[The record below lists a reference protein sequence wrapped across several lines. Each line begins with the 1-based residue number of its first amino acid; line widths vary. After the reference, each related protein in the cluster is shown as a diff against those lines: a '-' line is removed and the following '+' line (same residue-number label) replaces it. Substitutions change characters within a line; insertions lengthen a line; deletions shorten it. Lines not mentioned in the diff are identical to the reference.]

1 MIMPALAIPSIRK
14 STVAAR
20 LRLGRGLSLSFQVAD
35 RHGELLLEPGRAP
48 RGSGPIYFESAR
60 GLLAFSEPGPMF
72 SLLGACPVTLAAAGN
87 DPDSWFWEL
96 FQHHLSPQIRSLFG
110 YLRLQPSPGKL
121 TFGCRLTVTLGT
133 SRVVGYLL
141 LAPESLFALCEA
153 GRWKPTAKP
162 LLPSFQLAI
171 AVTLGRLQLPI
182 TQLRRLREGDVLVLE
197 QAFFDVQGT
206 GQLRIGRHRLHGCI
220 DDESGAMC
228 LTLISIEEMSVDEE
242 FSTQYYP
249 GHDEDDLDEPVVDVF
264 GHEPFDE
271 LSMVLNVRC
280 GTLNLTLGELRNL
293 APGAVL
299 SIAGYAPGMAGLY
312 YGDRP
317 IGLGQ
322 LVEVDGR
329 LGLQLSRVVFA
340 R

>member
-1 MIMPALAIPSIRK
+1 MILPTLVIAAVK
-14 STVAAR
+14 SGTVAAR
-20 LRLGRGLSLSFQVAD
+20 LRLGRGLRMGITVQD
-35 RHGELLLEPGRAP
+35 QQGELLLEPGRAP
-48 RGSGPIYFESAR
+48 RSAAPLYFDSAC

-72 SLLGACPVTLAAAGN
+72 SLLGECPVTLAEAGN

-96 FQHHLSPQIRSLFG
+96 FQHHLSPQVRALFG
-110 YLRLQPSPGKL
+110 YLRLRTPPGKL
-121 TFGCRLTVTLGT
+121 NFGCRLTVTLGP

-141 LAPESLFALCEA
+141 LTPESLLALCEA
-153 GRWKPTAKP
+153 GHWQPTAQP
-162 LLPSFQLAI
+162 LPTSFQLAI
-171 AVTLGRLQLPI
+171 AVTLGRLQLPL
-182 TQLRRLREGDVLVLE
+182 TQVRSLRVGDVVMLE
-197 QAFFDVQGT
+197 QAFFDVHGN
-206 GQLRIGRHRLHGCI
+206 GRLRMGRHRVHGRL
-220 DDESGAMC
+220 DDESGSVC
-228 LTLISIEEMSVDEE
+228 LTLISIEETSVDEDL
-242 FSTQYYP
+242 SAQHYSGY
-249 GHDEDDLDEPVVDVF
+249 DEHDLDEPVVDVF

-271 LSMVLNVRC
+271 LSMALNVRC

-317 IGLGQ
+317 IGQGQ

-329 LGLQLSRVVFA
+329 LGLQLSRVIFA